1 MNIVITF
8 SVGAIGAW
16 IASKI
21 KIPGG
26 FIIGSLVVVSI
37 LSISTPFAEM
47 PQIVRPFIQIVTGS
61 YIGSGIRRADIQ
73 GMKKI
78 GKPIIIS
85 LISIVVLMCISSFL
99 LFSVFDFDLASALLA
114 SVPGG
119 VSDITLLSYEL
130 GGDVSKVA
138 VIQTMRLCLVLAI
151 FPPLIQRICKK
162 ENIVHHEHADTEEKP
177 VVNGKNILVTLI
189 IGAIGGFTGYFLK
202 VPAGALSFSLVAT
215 AFYSCTSNH
224 AGVPIQMR
232 RVVQILS
239 GSLIGCSITMES
251 AIRFPA
257 LLPAII
263 MIIILYFGGNL
274 VVSKIMAALTPVD
287 RATAMFGTA
296 PAGASDMVLI
306 ALDMDLN
313 IDKTTVI
320 LIQITRLIVTV
331 TIIPNLIKLI
341 LWILL

>member
-1 MNIVITF
+1 MNIAITF

-16 IASKI
+16 IASKM

-26 FIIGSLVVVSI
+26 FIIGSLVIVAI
-37 LSISTPFAEM
+37 LSICTPFAEM
-47 PQIVRPFIQIVTGS
+47 PQVVRPFIQIVTGS

-78 GKPIIIS
+78 IKPIIIS

-99 LFSVFDFDLASALLA
+99 LYSVFNFDLASALLS

-138 VIQTMRLCLVLAI
+138 VIQTMRLSLVLAI
-151 FPPLIQRICKK
+151 FPPLIQRTCKK
-162 ENIVHHEHADTEEKP
+162 ENIEHHENTVEEKKP
-177 VVNGKNILVTLI
+177 VVNSKHIIITLVIGLI
-189 IGAIGGFTGYFLK
+189 AGLIGYFLK

-251 AIRFPA
+251 ALKFPS
-257 LLPAII
+257 LLPAIV

-274 VVSKIMAALTPVD
+274 VVSKIMSKLTPVD

-306 ALDMDLN
+306 ALDMDLD

-341 LWILL
+341 LWLLL